1 MQQMTEGC
9 LCLFCRYKPKDY
21 ILAVALTAGVMLFFL
36 TGQVSSVQAKTDSR
50 TALAWGTFLMLGY
63 LGFDGFTSTF
73 QDSLFKGYSM
83 STYNQMLYVNAF
95 SSLVSLFGE
104 PAPLSRDVFC
114 SMHTCMCQIVCC
126 PAGCMRCLPFFGHP
140 IW

>member
-1 MQQMTEGC
+1 M
-9 LCLFCRYKPKDY
+9 DY
-21 ILAVALTAGVMLFFL
+21 ALAFAITAGVSLFFL

-50 TALAWGTFLMLGY
+50 TALAWGAFLMLGY

-95 SSLVSLFGE
+95 SSLVSLFGK
-104 PAPLSRDVFC
+104 PAVSLRAVQHSC
-114 SMHTCMCQIVCC
+114 KN
-126 PAGCMRCLPFFGHP
+126 HP
-140 IW
+140 WKLYILI

>member
-1 MQQMTEGC
+1 M
-9 LCLFCRYKPKDY
+9 DY
-21 ILAVALTAGVMLFFL
+21 ALAVAITAGVSLFFL

-50 TALAWGTFLMLGY
+50 TALAWGAFLMLGY

-104 PAPLSRDVFC
+104 PQVPSELKTLLRGLPLAYL
-114 SMHTCMCQIVCC
+114 TLI
-126 PAGCMRCLPFFGHP
+126 
-140 IW
+140 

>member
-1 MQQMTEGC
+1 M
-9 LCLFCRYKPKDY
+9 LRKILACRYKKMDY
-21 ILAVALTAGVMLFFL
+21 ALAVAITAGVSLFFL

-50 TALAWGTFLMLGY
+50 TALAWGAFLMLGY

-104 PAPLSRDVFC
+104 PQVPSELKTLLWGLPLAYL
-114 SMHTCMCQIVCC
+114 TLI
-126 PAGCMRCLPFFGHP
+126 
-140 IW
+140 